1 MPAAQNDKGLEIKPN
16 NKLSDYDKAFMLI
29 HYPYFGFEPK
39 VEGWGFA
46 KALDVFGIQGADRKK
61 MMQLYGAGNV
71 RDVRRHFAKVCESA
85 REQRNTALA
94 SDVAAGPRA

>member
-39 VEGWGFA
+39 VEGWDFA
-46 KALDVFGIQGADRKK
+46 KALDVFGIQGADHEE
-61 MMQLYGAGNV
+61 MMELYDAGNV
-71 RDVRRHFAKVCESA
+71 RDVRRHFAQVYESV
-85 REQRNTALA
+85 REQRNAALA
-94 SDVAAGPRA
+94 SNIAAKPLA